1 MLEIVKTTQFR
12 GNSKVGT
19 EVAKV
24 FEATVN
30 TTSPENLTMNSYIVN
45 YDLYKLNRAAI
56 SAEQIEFE
64 DAVYAFQESLMTA

>member
-19 EVAKV
+19 EVAKI

-30 TTSPENLTMNSYIVN
+30 TANPETLTMNSYIVN
-45 YDLYKLNRAAI
+45 YDLYKLNRTAI
-56 SAEQIEFE
+56 STEQIEFE
-64 DAVYAFQESLMTA
+64 DAVYAFQESLMVP